1 MSAKRWSKGGLAV
14 MALTAGAGCSADDD
28 AGGADAGAGASP
40 LVERLAVGTAC
51 GAGASGM
58 ELTLQFMTGTSFGAT
73 GLRPTDAINVGGQSR
88 EFGELVGAESLTF
101 GESRLEPLAGDAA
114 AEAVTLGASTLTY
127 TPTGGQPRA
136 ADDRLV
142 VLLVDHSGSLKG
154 QPDPLAPADRAK
166 ASDPTDARIDLLK
179 NIVRRPTIPGDTY
192 FSLIWFG
199 GGQPTLGSE
208 FGTPTR
214 NRDVLV
220 CPSGDDGV
228 SCQQDAEM
236 DGLTRLA
243 ANEAGGTPLADA
255 LKQTFDLLIDGEPAR
270 DLNPVVVLVTD
281 GVEDGD
287 TSLSGATVESEAA
300 RYAAH
305 TFGGEPSAV
314 PVVVVHLQPSAAAG
328 FAQGPD
334 PALHALAC
342 ATGGEYFFIP
352 DAAELATADDLAAQI
367 AARFE
372 GTWRL
377 GIGADP
383 APTEPVWLE
392 TELTATVAGSTLTA
406 NPRLFASP

>member
-1 MSAKRWSKGGLAV
+1 MMAKRWSKGCVAA
-14 MALTAGAGCSADDD
+14 MALAAGVGCSADDD
-28 AGGADAGAGASP
+28 AGGADAGGAP
-40 LVERLAVGTAC
+40 LVENLAVGTAC

-58 ELTLQFMTGTSFGAT
+58 ELTLQFMAGTSFGAT
-73 GLRPTDAINVGGQSR
+73 GLRPADVFNVGGQSR
-88 EFGELVGAESLTF
+88 SFGELVGAESLTF
-101 GESRLEPLAGDAA
+101 GESRLAPLAGDAA
-114 AEAVTLGASTLTY
+114 AEAVTLGASTLAY
-127 TPTGGQPRA
+127 TPTGGEARA
-136 ADDRLV
+136 ADERLV
-142 VLLVDHSGSLKG
+142 VLLVDHSGSMKG
-154 QPDPLAPADRAK
+154 QPDPLGPAARAN
-166 ASDPTDARIDLLK
+166 ASDPTDARVDLLK
-179 NIVRRPTIPGDTY
+179 SLVRRPTIPADTY
-192 FSLIWFG
+192 FSLVWFNG
-199 GGQPTLGSE
+199 GRPTLGPE

-220 CPSGDDGV
+220 CPSGDDGE

-243 ANEAGGTPLADA
+243 KNEAGGTPLADA
-255 LKQTFDLLIDGEPAR
+255 LKQTMDVLIDGDR
-270 DLNPVVVLVTD
+270 TGDMNPLVVLVTD

-287 TSLSGATVESEAA
+287 TSTSGATLESEAA
-300 RYAAH
+300 RYAGH
-305 TFGGEPSAV
+305 TFGGEASPV
-314 PVVVVHLQPSAAAG
+314 PVVVVHLQPSAASG

-352 DAAELATADDLAAQI
+352 DAAGLATANELAAHI

-377 GIGADP
+377 GIDADP
-383 APTEPVWLE
+383 APAEPAWLE